1 MLSGESPVTNF
12 PRIILLVGVSGAGKS
27 TAQKILLEEHPN
39 WFNIVAHTTRGRRLG
54 EVPGVD
60 YNFVT
65 PEVFEAMKYRL
76 VEHAHVHG
84 NEYGLHASQFERIIS
99 DNLTGIKS
107 IDYQGA
113 RTLQRLYGTKIV
125 KVIHLTLSR
134 GNQKQR
140 LIDRGTDSME
150 VIDARI
156 AKSDEERIECDRIA
170 DIVIGN
176 DGTIK
181 QMMDLIRSHL

>member
-1 MLSGESPVTNF
+1 MTNF

-27 TAQKILLEEHPN
+27 TAQKILLEENPD
-39 WFNIVAHTTRGRRLG
+39 WVNIVAHTTRGRRLG

-65 PEVFEAMKYRL
+65 PEVFETMKHRM

-84 NEYGLHASQFERIIS
+84 NQYGLHAAHFERIIVN
-99 DNLTGIKS
+99 NLTGIKS

-113 RTLQRLYGTKIV
+113 RTIQRLYGTKLVKIIHIIV
-125 KVIHLTLSR
+125 SKGHQR
-134 GNQKQR
+134 QR
-140 LIDRGTDSME
+140 LIDRGTDSLD
-150 VIDARI
+150 VIEQRL
-156 AKSDEERIECDRIA
+156 AKADEERIECEKIA
-170 DIVIGN
+170 YVN
-176 DGTIK
+176 LQSDGTVQ